1 MAKGLFVR
9 VKGCVGVWFV
19 AKVWPEAKVLNV
31 VQEGA
36 SLLVRAE
43 EVRRVA

>member
-1 MAKGLFVR
+1 MAKGSFVR

-19 AKVWPEAKVLNV
+19 AKVLNV